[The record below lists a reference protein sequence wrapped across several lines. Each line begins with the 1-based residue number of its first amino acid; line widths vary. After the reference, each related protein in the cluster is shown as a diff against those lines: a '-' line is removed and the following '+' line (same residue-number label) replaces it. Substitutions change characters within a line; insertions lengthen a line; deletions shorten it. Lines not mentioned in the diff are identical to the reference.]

1 MEPSKRDCIHQ
12 VKLLEGPITPGFSAM
27 LAKARL
33 TADEQSTIDQA
44 MMRRCIALS
53 AAAAKQ
59 GEFPFAAL
67 IAEGSRVVV
76 EIANRVVRK
85 ADVTQHAEL
94 LAVSEAQRV
103 LGRKDLSSC
112 TIYSNI
118 EPCAMCS
125 FSIRETGI
133 GRVAFAISSPMMG
146 GFSKW
151 SVLRDTEISNVMPE
165 AFGGVPEVIVGLLR
179 QEAEQVWQDWN
190 ALAWAIIKQRGC
202 FGSERGGVRYLHS
215 VPRPRSILRAFAT
228 LYRMWRGFVSDSRS
242 TPAA

>member
-1 MEPSKRDCIHQ
+1 
-12 VKLLEGPITPGFSAM
+12 M
-27 LAKARL
+27 LAKLRPRA
-33 TADEQSTIDQA
+33 ADQSAIDLI

-53 AAAAKQ
+53 AEAAKQ

-67 IAEGSRVVV
+67 IAEGDRIIV
-76 EIANRVVRK
+76 EVTNHVVRK
-85 ADVTQHAEL
+85 SDVTQHAEL
-94 LAVSEAQRV
+94 LAVSEAQRL
-103 LGRKDLSSC
+103 LGRNDLSRC

-133 GRVAFAISSPMMG
+133 ARVVFAISSPMMG

-165 AFGGVPEVIVGLLR
+165 AFGAVPEVIVGLLR

-190 ALAWAIIKQRGC
+190 PVAWAIIKHRGC
-202 FGSERGGVRYLHS
+202 FGSERGAVRTLETIPRRRS
-215 VPRPRSILRAFAT
+215 VLRTLAT
-228 LYRMWRGFVSDSRS
+228 LYRLWRGFTRASRS
-242 TPAA
+242 SPTA